1 MSLSKDDGI
10 GQDSKIRYSM
20 CSTGLKQHSLEQVLV
35 IASDCRLQGIEIW
48 SGHIEEYLSR
58 GHHLIELK
66 SQLSSYQLEVPAISG
81 YTYLSKDEDYKEE
94 LNQIDIAAQ
103 WCRALDCPRIRTFLG
118 HTSSQVILA
127 SEWEQSI
134 HRLDKAIDLCN
145 SYDVK
150 LAVEI
155 HNNTFADTSDS
166 LTAMLRDIKAT
177 GLELIFDGFNLFV
190 DSLEPIPVL
199 EQFYT
204 MIHHVHFKDYRWN
217 HQDWGQSV
225 PVPVL
230 QGDANHS
237 AIFNK
242 LLELG
247 YEGMI
252 SFEYFGDDAVTNTR
266 KSLLEVQDYIKKH
279 DFENSK

>member
-1 MSLSKDDGI
+1 MSQSKDDGI

-20 CSTGLKQHSLEQVLV
+20 CSTGLKQHSLEKVLE
-35 IASDCRLQGIEIW
+35 IASDCGLQGIEIW

-81 YTYLSKDEDYKEE
+81 YTYLSRDEDYKEE
-94 LNQIDIAAQ
+94 LNQIDTAAQ

-118 HTSSQVILA
+118 HSSSQVILA
-127 SEWEQSI
+127 SEWEKSI
-134 HRLDKAIDLCN
+134 QRLDEALGICESL
-145 SYDVK
+145 DVK

-155 HNNTFADTSDS
+155 HNHTFADTSDS
-166 LTAMLRDIKAT
+166 LAAMFRDVK
-177 GLELIFDGFNLFV
+177 GVSLELIFDGFNLFV

-199 EQFYT
+199 EQFFSW
-204 MIHHVHFKDYRWN
+204 IHHVHFKDYRWN
-217 HQDWGQSV
+217 HQDWSLSV

-230 QGDANHS
+230 QGDGNHT
-237 AIFNK
+237 AILNK
-242 LLELG
+242 LLELE

-252 SFEYFGDDAVTNTR
+252 SFEYFGDNAIPNTR
-266 KSLLEVQDYIKKH
+266 KSLLQVQDYIKKY
-279 DFENSK
+279 ESVK